1 MKTEGKRAVT
11 SAGEVTRELRL
22 PEPRNDLDNVVA
34 ISSAQSRRIRAR
46 GEPVQSPP
54 AARDMPESSRELEVL
69 VDGRRV
75 VVEADRELVLKC
87 GKASITLTRAGK
99 IILRGTHVVS
109 RSSGS
114 NRVQGTQV
122 RIN

>member
-1 MKTEGKRAVT
+1 MSKRATASRSERT
-11 SAGEVTRELRL
+11 SGNVIALPTARAEEKAAPAGPGEL
-22 PEPRNDLDNVVA
+22 DL
-34 ISSAQSRRIRAR
+34 
-46 GEPVQSPP
+46 
-54 AARDMPESSRELEVL
+54 L

-75 VVEADRELVLKC
+75 VVEAKRELVLRC

-109 RSSGS
+109 KSSGANS
-114 NRVQGTQV
+114 VQGTQV

>member
-46 GEPVQSPP
+46 GEPVQSAP

-69 VDGRRV
+69 VDGKRV

>member
-1 MKTEGKRAVT
+1 MSKRAAATRPQRT
-11 SAGEVTRELRL
+11 S
-22 PEPRNDLDNVVA
+22 DNVIPLPNVRVDDKA
-34 ISSAQSRRIRAR
+34 A
-46 GEPVQSPP
+46 PP
-54 AARDMPESSRELEVL
+54 APGELDLL

-75 VVEADRELVLKC
+75 VVEAKRELVLRC

-109 RSSGS
+109 KSSGA
-114 NRVQGTQV
+114 NNVQGTQV